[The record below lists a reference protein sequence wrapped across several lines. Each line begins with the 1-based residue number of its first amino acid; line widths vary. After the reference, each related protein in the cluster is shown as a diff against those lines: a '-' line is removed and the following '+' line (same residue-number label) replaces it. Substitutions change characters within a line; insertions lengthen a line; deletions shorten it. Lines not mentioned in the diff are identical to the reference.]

1 MPRRASGLHLVR
13 DEDRSRELLTTYE
26 DVLQSRTDHLA
37 DDLQIMGK
45 VMESMSGYMGSAV
58 NHNSGQGAFVMTVWR
73 YMFTEYIATANCYA
87 LYQRMVA
94 PVPPSRSA
102 YEALMQSMR
111 DVEAMRLAW
120 KRDGRKTTT
129 WDWARYYLGRLG
141 VDWYTLLQRTEPG
154 MANEIAQAT
163 DRPPTP
169 KWLERRN
176 ATDQKT

>member
-1 MPRRASGLHLVR
+1 MPRKASGLHLVR
-13 DEDRSRELLTTYE
+13 DEDRVQELLTTYE
-26 DVLQSRTDHLA
+26 AVHQSRMDHLA

-58 NHNSGQGAFVMTVWR
+58 NHNSGQSTFVMTVWR
-73 YMFTEYIATANCYA
+73 YMYIEYIATANCYA
-87 LYQRMVA
+87 PYQRMVA

-111 DVEAMRLAW
+111 DVGAMRLAW
-120 KRDGRKTTT
+120 KKDGRKTTT
-129 WDWARYYLGRLG
+129 WDWAQYYLGRLG

-176 ATDQKT
+176 VADQKT